1 MTCFVSLPTRSVP
14 VLCVLAGI
22 LCLSIAPVASGF
34 MSLQQQRL
42 GPPDTIMI
50 DKVHKGHWTIHYSY
64 GDSCPA
70 EERNNDAALTAAV
83 TEALQTWLQPLR
95 EYTDHPIVN
104 DFRYKLSADW
114 DAADFG
120 ITFHCDLGLTA
131 AFVFDGRS
139 PGINLHRSK
148 LEVEHPGFMPLLVH
162 EVGHI
167 FGLAD
172 TYVRAKDIGKPGF
185 SKGGLDSTKGTQPAA
200 AMSGGMFGRDDKN
213 GIVWLYKVSSRWT
226 FNQRLLLQLTT
237 SWRIH
242 RSGVCRNVRLSGKLN
257 TVSKSTNIRS
267 SGKLNTVSKSTF
279 FWRSDRASKGAL
291 FGCSEEDENLD
302 LNARDA
308 DGMTALH
315 HAFINEYMQVVEA
328 LLSFED
334 IDVNVRG
341 AKGFTALHHAVLL
354 NDLDRATEVV
364 ERLLEHPKIR
374 VNIRR
379 NDGRTPAQLARDIG
393 RFQFTKLIWEHPT
406 AKLPPWSVT
415 SAGKLTTTWGHLKKQ
430 D

>member
-1 MTCFVSLPTRSVP
+1 MASFGPLSKKSVP

-22 LCLSIAPVASGF
+22 LCLSIATPARGF
-34 MSLQQQRL
+34 MSIQQQR
-42 GPPDTIMI
+42 GHRPSIMI
-50 DKVHKGHWTIHYSY
+50 DKVHEQHWTIHYSY

-70 EERNNDAALTAAV
+70 EERNNDAALTTAV

-95 EYTDHPIVN
+95 EYTDRPIVN

-120 ITFHCDLGLTA
+120 ITFHCDLGVST
-131 AFVFDGRS
+131 AFVGVGES
-139 PGINLHRSK
+139 PGINLHDSK
-148 LEVEHPGFMPLLVH
+148 LEVEHRGFMTVLVH

-172 TYVRAKDIGKPGF
+172 TYVREKNIGKPGF
-185 SKGGLDSTKGTQPAA
+185 SSKGGLDSTIGTQPASR
-200 AMSGGMFGRDDKN
+200 MSGSRFGRDDKN
-213 GIVWLYKVSSRWT
+213 GIVWLYKVSYE
-226 FNQRLLLQLTT
+226 
-237 SWRIH
+237 
-242 RSGVCRNVRLSGKLN
+242 GLS
-257 TVSKSTNIRS
+257 SFDC
-267 SGKLNTVSKSTF
+267 F
-279 FWRSDRASKGAL
+279 FTDYEKENPPLGCVPKHPLIWELKHGIEVQAL
-291 FGCSEEDENLD
+291 RMLRQDETLD

-315 HAFINEYMQVVEA
+315 HAFINEYTRVVDA

-364 ERLLEHPKIR
+364 KRLLEHPKIK

>member
-139 PGINLHRSK
+139 PGINLRRSK

-172 TYVRAKDIGKPGF
+172 TYVRAKNIGKPGF

-200 AMSGGMFGRDDKN
+200 AMSGRMFGRDDKN
-213 GIVWLYKVSSRWT
+213 GIVWLYKVSYEGLSIFDCFFTDYEKENPPLGCVPKHPLIWEIKHGIEEHEHP
-226 FNQRLLLQLTT
+226 LLWEIKHGIEEHVFLAFRQVLE
-237 SWRIH
+237 R
-242 RSGVCRNVRLSGKLN
+242 
-257 TVSKSTNIRS
+257 
-267 SGKLNTVSKSTF
+267 
-279 FWRSDRASKGAL
+279 RAL
-291 FGCSEEDENLD
+291 RMLRQDETLD

-354 NDLDRATEVV
+354 KDINTATDIV
-364 ERLLEHPKIR
+364 ERLLGNAKIK

-430 D
+430 Y